1 MKWRD
6 MSPYFTP
13 REILSPE
20 CLAHPH
26 LVCEYALIMLNELRD
41 KFGNPLFVNY
51 AGMSMR
57 GVISS
62 RENQVRVRQYGGANL
77 TTHVQGHAF
86 DVSPRDLSEESLK
99 RLEEDAV
106 NIGFSWVQ
114 RYRSWIHIDC
124 RTIIEL

>member
-26 LVCEYALIMLNELRD
+26 LVCKYALIRLNELRENW
-41 KFGNPLFVNY
+41 GNPLFVNY

-62 RENQVRVRQYGGANL
+62 NENRVRVSQYGGANL

-86 DVSPRDLSEESLK
+86 DVSPKIINKANLSLLAK
-99 RLEEDAV
+99 IAKDV
-106 NIGFSWVQ
+106 GFSWVVI
-114 RYRSWIHIDC
+114 YRSWIHIDC